1 MNFITEITL
10 APTQYPHDGAPKVFK
25 YTELS

>member
-10 APTQYPHDGAPKVFK
+10 LDMCCWLFRGHWPNYG
-25 YTELS
+25 YWE